1 MRSLISLRSPKVHI
15 AVLVAVSLAIASTA
29 SVAAKPRPKPTPT
42 PTPTPTA
49 TPPLPAPSVALEI
62 APTGT
67 LEPSG
72 EYANVDVTVTCPV
85 GWSWS
90 DGWLNLLRPD
100 RIGGGGTFSLT
111 CTGTAQVGRVR
122 AVNGNRF
129 LLGDWTASAHVVI
142 KRNGQEA
149 RASSERIIQL
159 VPGVI
164 ARIADQGQLTGTSG
178 SGVKIAVAAA
188 CPAGAT
194 GATSSITVSQGTA
207 TGQASFTPTCDR
219 FSHTLVLSIP
229 ASQGT
234 FQTGSADASASVN
247 VTWNGGSFSGADAR
261 TITILQSSSG
271 DSTPPSTP
279 PGLSANLLGSGDG
292 ETDLTWGASS
302 DNATPA
308 GLLVYEVFLNGRFD
322 QAISGGSTK
331 AILYSDVGVL
341 NTIEVIAV
349 DGAGNRSAPASVTV
363 DLRF

>member
-1 MRSLISLRSPKVHI
+1 MRSLISSRGPRALV
-15 AVLVAVSLAIASTA
+15 VMLVATALIIGSAA

-49 TPPLPAPSVALEI
+49 TPPLPSPSVAIEI

-67 LEPSG
+67 LEPSRQ
-72 EYANVDVTVTCPV
+72 YANVDVTVTCPV

-100 RIGGGGTFSLT
+100 RIGGGASFSAT
-111 CTGTAQVGRVR
+111 CTGTAQVHHVR

-142 KRNGQEA
+142 TKSGRQE
-149 RASSERIIQL
+149 RASSTRTIRLE
-159 VPGVI
+159 PGPTV
-164 ARIADQGQLTGTSG
+164 RIADQGQLTGSTG
-178 SGVKIAVAAA
+178 SGIKIAVAAA
-188 CPAGAT
+188 CPDDAT
-194 GATSSITVSQGTA
+194 GAPSSVTVTQGGASGVA
-207 TGQASFTPTCDR
+207 TFTPTCDR
-219 FSHTLVLSIP
+219 QTRTVVLPIT
-229 ASQGT
+229 AAQGT
-234 FQTGSADASASVN
+234 FHTGSADASASAN
-247 VTWNGGSFSGADAR
+247 VTWNGGSFSGSDSRA
-261 TITILQSSSG
+261 ITILESSTG
-271 DSTPPSTP
+271 DTAPPSTP
-279 PGLSANLLGSGDG
+279 PGLGANLLGSGDG

-302 DNATPA
+302 DNATPT

-322 QAISGGSTK
+322 QAIGGGLTK